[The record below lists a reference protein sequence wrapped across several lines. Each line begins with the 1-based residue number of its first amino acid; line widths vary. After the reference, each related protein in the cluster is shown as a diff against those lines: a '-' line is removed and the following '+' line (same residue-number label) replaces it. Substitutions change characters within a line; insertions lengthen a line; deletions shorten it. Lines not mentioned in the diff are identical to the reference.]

1 MRILAVI
8 GALSIIAAIAGAVYL
23 FGGFYSVSAAEPQF
37 AVIDWALMR
46 IRIASVERYG
56 TALPP
61 MPLDDP
67 ALVRT
72 GARAFA
78 QRGCVGCHGA
88 PGAEWAKFSEGLSP
102 GPPDL
107 KEIAPALS
115 PAQVFWV
122 VKNGVRMTGMP
133 SFAAAKVGDREIWAI
148 VAFVKKLPSVS
159 PDDYKAWSQP

>member
-1 MRILAVI
+1 MRILAVV
-8 GALSIIAAIAGAVYL
+8 GALAIIAAIAGAIYL
-23 FGGFYSVSAAEPQF
+23 FGGYYSVAAAEPQF
-37 AVIDWALMR
+37 AIVDWALAR
-46 IRIASVERYG
+46 IRIASVERHG

-61 MPLDDP
+61 VPLDDP
-67 ALVRT
+67 ALVRA

-78 QRGCVGCHGA
+78 ARGCVGCHGA

-107 KEIAPALS
+107 KDVAPVLG
-115 PAQVFWV
+115 PQQIFWV

-133 SFAAAKVGDREIWAI
+133 SFALAKVDDREIWAI